1 MTYMEKN
8 KCVSCE
14 SAVIAV
20 RWTNISTVNRTK
32 PSSLTSPAALTLRSI
47 LHLTAR
53 AGRRVQTAAERK
65 CTLERSSTS
74 FHHLFHLLPEAS
86 LLVFL
91 FWWLSNLDIF
101 LGRAARQATAERS
114 QCLIMCFV
122 CVCVD
127 IQYSTSAW
135 GGVGGWAWGGGWI
148 HESHK
153 CLDGKLR
160 SGPRLITCL
169 SVR

>member
-53 AGRRVQTAAERK
+53 AERRVQTAAERK

-122 CVCVD
+122 CVCVCGYTV
-127 IQYSTSAW
+127 QYVCVR
-135 GGVGGWAWGGGWI
+135 GGGGLGGGWI

-160 SGPRLITCL
+160 SGPLVITCL

>member
-122 CVCVD
+122 CVCVW
-127 IQYSTSAW
+127 IYST
-135 GGVGGWAWGGGWI
+135 VRLREGGWGVGGGWI

-160 SGPRLITCL
+160 SGPLVITCL